1 MLFQG
6 LIMIDFGE
14 ILRHVGELGL
24 FQKLLLLALSFPNV
38 ILSLNY
44 GSLLFVESDPE
55 RHCNT
60 DWILGAGSNLT
71 EEEQLH
77 LTIPREPDG
86 SLSRCLMF
94 SPVNWTLDSIRRYGL
109 NHTTACRDGWV
120 YDRTQYQAT
129 IVTDVSCAIK
139 SNEGI
144 WISNVNVLGIVT
156 LGLVPHKIATHP
168 NSSFF

>member
-1 MLFQG
+1 MA
-6 LIMIDFGE
+6 DFGE
-14 ILRHVGELGL
+14 MLRAAGDFGL
-24 FQKLLLLALSFPNV
+24 FQKILLIAIWIPFLLLALIFASV
-38 ILSLNY
+38 I
-44 GSLLFVESDPE
+44 FVESDPE

-60 DWILGAGSNLT
+60 DWILGVGSNLT
-71 EEEQLH
+71 EDEQLN

-129 IVTDVSCAIK
+129 IVTDVSH
-139 SNEGI
+139 S
-144 WISNVNVLGIVT
+144 VL
-156 LGLVPHKIATHP
+156 
-168 NSSFF
+168 